1 MKNDT
6 IFPRKAETRIT
17 SLVSIPFIVRKP
29 NYFKCFIKCCLT
41 KAVFSDNINFRWWQL
56 FNQVFICDYN
66 FIPLEKPE
74 FPWVKT
80 AENMNEILEH
90 NR

>member
-1 MKNDT
+1 M
-6 IFPRKAETRIT
+6 IT
-17 SLVSIPFIVRKP
+17 LTLGDDS
-29 NYFKCFIKCCLT
+29 CL
-41 KAVFSDNINFRWWQL
+41 
-56 FNQVFICDYN
+56 NQVFICDYN